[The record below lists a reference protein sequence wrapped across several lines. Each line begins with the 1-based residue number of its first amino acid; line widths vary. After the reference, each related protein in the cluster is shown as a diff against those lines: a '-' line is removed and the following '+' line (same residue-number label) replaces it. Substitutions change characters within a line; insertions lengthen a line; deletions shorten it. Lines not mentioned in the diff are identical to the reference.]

1 MAWGLSYL
9 SRSLYNQVMKITTKT
24 GDKGETS
31 LFGGARVSKGSF
43 VIEVLGEL
51 DELQTFLGWCR
62 FASGVRGGKWV
73 CGVIDR
79 AQDDISKMMAEVG
92 CHKGRVR
99 NLRDADVEWLEGV
112 MEKHGRCVEEL
123 DGFVKPGTNEAS
135 ARFHVVRSVCRRVER
150 VIVRYFAED
159 DVEVVGSAVILKYLN
174 RLSDLLFVLGVKFR

>member
-1 MAWGLSYL
+1 
-9 SRSLYNQVMKITTKT
+9 MKITTKT

-31 LFGGARVSKGSF
+31 LLGGMRVSKGSF

-79 AQDDISKMMAEVG
+79 VQDDISKMMAEVG
-92 CHKGRVR
+92 CHEGRVR
-99 NLRDADVEWLEGV
+99 SLRDADVEWLEGV
-112 MEKHGRCVEEL
+112 MKKHGGCVEKL
-123 DGFVKPGTNEAS
+123 KGFVKPGTCEAS

-150 VIVRYFAED
+150 VAVRYFAED
-159 DVEVVGSAVILKYLN
+159 DVKIKGSAVILKYLN
-174 RLSDLLFVLGVKFR
+174 RLSDLLFVFGIKFR